1 VPELPEVETIVRDL
15 RPQLAGRRIE
25 SVQLTRD
32 PAIRKRLV
40 RYPNPTKFI
49 RNLRGRT
56 IRSVERRG
64 KYLVMPLDRGVAPR
78 DGRSGPRP
86 TRVARDVPDER
97 LRGSA
102 NGAFETSGE
111 RLVVHLGMT
120 GHLRVWEPEET
131 PVKHT
136 HFRALLDS
144 GLELRYDDPRQF
156 GRLLLGTQDEL
167 VAGRAF
173 PARLGPEPIHGDL
186 TEAEFDSIVT
196 SRRRPIKSALLDQSF
211 LAGVGNIYADE
222 ACFRAGIRPSRWTHR
237 LTARERRALYSAIQE
252 VLENGIA
259 ARGSSIINYVDAF
272 GVRGG
277 NQEKLLV
284 YGRSGEPCLKC
295 GTPLQGTRLAG
306 RGTVYCRKCQ
316 R

>member
-1 VPELPEVETIVRDL
+1 MPELPEVETIVRDL

-32 PAIRKRLV
+32 PAIRARVV
-40 RYPNPTKFI
+40 RFPSATKFA
-49 RNLRGRT
+49 RSLRGRT
-56 IRSVERRG
+56 IKSIERRG
-64 KYLVMPLDRGVAPR
+64 KYIVMPLETIP
-78 DGRSGPRP
+78 DGTFG
-86 TRVARDVPDER
+86 
-97 LRGSA
+97 A
-102 NGAFETSGE
+102 NGALEASGD
-111 RLVVHLGMT
+111 RMIVHLGMT

-156 GRLLLGTQDEL
+156 GRLVVGSLDEL
-167 VAGRAF
+167 IAARAF

-186 TEAEFDSIVT
+186 TELEFERLVKA
-196 SRRRPIKSALLDQSF
+196 RRRPVKSALLDQSF

-237 LTARERRALYSAIQE
+237 LTVRERRALYAAIQE
-252 VLENGIA
+252 VLENSIA

-272 GVRGG
+272 GVRGN
-277 NQEKLLV
+277 NQEQLLV
-284 YGRSGEPCLKC
+284 YGRSGEPCLRC

-316 R
+316 H

>member
-1 VPELPEVETIVRDL
+1 MPELPEVETIARDL

-32 PAIRKRLV
+32 PAIRRRLV
-40 RYPNPTKFI
+40 RYPNPTRFV
-49 RNLRGRT
+49 RSLRGRT

-64 KYLVMPLDRGVAPR
+64 KYLVMPLDN
-78 DGRSGPRP
+78 D
-86 TRVARDVPDER
+86 
-97 LRGSA
+97 
-102 NGAFETSGE
+102 GE

-120 GHLRVWEPEET
+120 GHLRVWEPEEA

-136 HFRALLDS
+136 HFRALLDC

-156 GRLLLGTQDEL
+156 GRLLLGTQEDL
-167 VAGRAF
+167 VAGGAF
-173 PARLGPEPIHGDL
+173 PAKLGPEPIHGDL
-186 TEAEFDSIVT
+186 TEAQFDAIVK

-237 LTARERRALYSAIQE
+237 LTARERRGLYSSIQE
-252 VLENGIA
+252 VLENSIA

-272 GVRGG
+272 GLRGS

-284 YGRSGEPCLKC
+284 YGRSGEPCVKC
-295 GTPLQGTRLAG
+295 GTPLQGIRLAG
-306 RGTVYCRKCQ
+306 RSTVYCRKCQ

>member
-25 SVQLTRD
+25 SVQLTPD
-32 PAIRKRLV
+32 PAIRGRLV
-40 RYPNPTKFI
+40 RYPNATTFI
-49 RNLRGRT
+49 RRLRGRT

-64 KYLVMPLDRGVAPR
+64 KYLVMPLDN
-78 DGRSGPRP
+78 D
-86 TRVARDVPDER
+86 
-97 LRGSA
+97 
-102 NGAFETSGE
+102 GE

-156 GRLLLGTQDEL
+156 GRLLLGTQEAL
-167 VAGRAF
+167 IAGRAF

-186 TEAEFDSIVT
+186 TEAEFDRIVK

-237 LTARERRALYSAIQE
+237 LTGRERRALYSAIQE
-252 VLENGIA
+252 VLENSIA

-272 GVRGG
+272 GLRGT

-284 YGRSGEPCLKC
+284 YGRSGEPCIKC

>member
-1 VPELPEVETIVRDL
+1 MPELPEVETIVNDL
-15 RPQLAGRRIE
+15 RPQLVGRRFE
-25 SVQLTRD
+25 LLHLTRD
-32 PAIRKRLV
+32 PAIRARLV
-40 RYPNPTKFI
+40 RYPSADKFI
-49 RNLRGRT
+49 RRLRGRT
-56 IRSVERRG
+56 IKAVERRG
-64 KYLVMPLDRGVAPR
+64 KYIVMPLEAAAAEPNGTDRANGVV
-78 DGRSGPRP
+78 P
-86 TRVARDVPDER
+86 TTDER
-97 LRGSA
+97 
-102 NGAFETSGE
+102 
-111 RLVVHLGMT
+111 VIVHLGMT

-156 GRLLLGTQDEL
+156 GRLVVGSMDEL
-167 VAGRAF
+167 VAARAF

-186 TEAEFDSIVT
+186 TEAEFERLIRA
-196 SRRRPIKSALLDQSF
+196 RRRPVKSALLDQSF

-237 LTARERRALYSAIQE
+237 LTVRERRALYEAIQH
-252 VLENGIA
+252 VLENSIA
-259 ARGSSIINYVDAF
+259 ARGSSIINYVDGF
-272 GVRGG
+272 GLRGG

-284 YGRSGEPCLKC
+284 YGRSGEPCLRC

>member
-1 VPELPEVETIVRDL
+1 
-15 RPQLAGRRIE
+15 
-25 SVQLTRD
+25 
-32 PAIRKRLV
+32 
-40 RYPNPTKFI
+40 
-49 RNLRGRT
+49 
-56 IRSVERRG
+56 
-64 KYLVMPLDRGVAPR
+64 
-78 DGRSGPRP
+78 
-86 TRVARDVPDER
+86 
-97 LRGSA
+97 
-102 NGAFETSGE
+102 
-111 RLVVHLGMT
+111 MT
-120 GHLRVWEPEET
+120 GHLRVWEPEEA

-136 HFRALLDS
+136 HLRALLDS

-156 GRLLLGTQDEL
+156 GRLLLGTQEEL
-167 VAGRAF
+167 VAAGAF
-173 PARLGPEPIHGDL
+173 PAKLGPEPIRGDL
-186 TEAEFDSIVT
+186 TEAEFDRIVK

-252 VLENGIA
+252 VLENSIA

-284 YGRSGEPCLKC
+284 YGRSGEPCVTC
-295 GTPLQGTRLAG
+295 GTPLKGTRLAG

>member
-1 VPELPEVETIVRDL
+1 MPELPEVETIVRDL

-25 SVQLTRD
+25 SVKLTQD

-40 RYPNPTKFI
+40 RYPNATKFV
-49 RNLRGRT
+49 RSLRGRT

-64 KYLVMPLDRGVAPR
+64 KYLVMPLDK
-78 DGRSGPRP
+78 D
-86 TRVARDVPDER
+86 
-97 LRGSA
+97 
-102 NGAFETSGE
+102 GE

-120 GHLRVWEPEET
+120 GHLRVWEPEEA

-136 HFRALLDS
+136 HLRVLLDS

-156 GRLLLGTQDEL
+156 GRLLLGTQEEL

-173 PARLGPEPIHGDL
+173 PAKLGPEPIHGDL
-186 TEAEFDSIVT
+186 TAAEFDKIVK

-237 LTARERRALYSAIQE
+237 LTARERRALYSSIQE
-252 VLENGIA
+252 VLENSIA

-284 YGRSGEPCLKC
+284 YGRRGEPCVKC

>member
-1 VPELPEVETIVRDL
+1 LPELPEVETIASDL

-32 PAIRKRLV
+32 PAIRRRLV
-40 RYPNPTKFI
+40 RYPTATKFV
-49 RNLRGRT
+49 RSLRGRT
-56 IRSVERRG
+56 IKSVERRG
-64 KYLVMPLDRGVAPR
+64 KYLVMALNH
-78 DGRSGPRP
+78 DGQR
-86 TRVARDVPDER
+86 
-97 LRGSA
+97 
-102 NGAFETSGE
+102 F
-111 RLVVHLGMT
+111 VVHLGMT
-120 GHLRVWEPEET
+120 GHLRLWEPEET

-136 HFRALLDS
+136 HFRATLDS

-156 GRLLLGTQDEL
+156 GRLLLGTQEEL
-167 VAGRAF
+167 VAAGAF
-173 PARLGPEPIHGDL
+173 PAKLGPEPIRGDL
-186 TEAEFDSIVT
+186 TEAEFDRIVK

-237 LTARERRALYSAIQE
+237 LTARERRALYSAVQE
-252 VLENGIA
+252 VLENSIA
-259 ARGSSIINYVDAF
+259 ARGSSIINYVDGF
-272 GVRGG
+272 GVRGD

-284 YGRSGEPCLKC
+284 YGRSGEPCVTC

>member
-1 VPELPEVETIVRDL
+1 MPELPEVETIVRDL

-40 RYPNPTKFI
+40 RYPNATKFV
-49 RNLRGRT
+49 RSLRGRT
-56 IRSVERRG
+56 IKSVERRG
-64 KYLVMPLDRGVAPR
+64 KYVVMPLDQ
-78 DGRSGPRP
+78 DG
-86 TRVARDVPDER
+86 
-97 LRGSA
+97 L
-102 NGAFETSGE
+102 
-111 RLVVHLGMT
+111 RLVVHLGMS
-120 GHLRVWEPEET
+120 GHLRVWEPEEA

-136 HFRALLDS
+136 HFRAMLDS

-156 GRLLLGTQDEL
+156 GRLLLGTQEEL
-167 VAGRAF
+167 VAGGAF
-173 PARLGPEPIHGDL
+173 PSKLGPEPIHGGL
-186 TEAEFDSIVT
+186 TEAEFDKIVK

-252 VLENGIA
+252 VLENSIA

-272 GVRGG
+272 GVSGG

-284 YGRSGEPCLKC
+284 YGRAGEPCVRC

-306 RGTVYCRKCQ
+306 RGTVYCRACQ

>member
-1 VPELPEVETIVRDL
+1 MPELPEVETVVNDL

-25 SVQLTRD
+25 SLQLTRD
-32 PAIRKRLV
+32 PAIRARLV
-40 RYPNPTKFI
+40 RHPSPAQFV
-49 RNLRGRT
+49 RRLRGRT
-56 IRSVERRG
+56 IESVHRRG
-64 KYLVMPLDRGVAPR
+64 KYIVMPL
-78 DGRSGPRP
+78 S
-86 TRVARDVPDER
+86 RVATR
-97 LRGSA
+97 
-102 NGAFETSGE
+102 NGAAASDQ
-111 RLVVHLGMT
+111 VIVHLGMT

-131 PVKHT
+131 AVKHT

-156 GRLLLGTQDEL
+156 GRLVVGSLDEL
-167 VAGRAF
+167 IKARAF

-186 TEAEFDSIVT
+186 TEAEFEKLVRA
-196 SRRRPIKSALLDQSF
+196 RRRPVKSALLDQSF

-237 LTARERRALYSAIQE
+237 LTVRERRALYSAIQE
-252 VLENGIA
+252 VLENSIA
-259 ARGSSIINYVDAF
+259 ARGSSIINYVDGF
-272 GVRGG
+272 GLRGS

-284 YGRSGEPCLKC
+284 YGRSGEPCLRC

>member
-1 VPELPEVETIVRDL
+1 MPELPEVETIVRDL

-32 PAIRKRLV
+32 PAIRGRLV
-40 RYPNPTKFI
+40 RYPNATKFV
-49 RNLRGRT
+49 RGLRGRT
-56 IRSVERRG
+56 IKSVERRG
-64 KYLVMPLDRGVAPR
+64 KYLVLPLDQ
-78 DGRSGPRP
+78 
-86 TRVARDVPDER
+86 
-97 LRGSA
+97 
-102 NGAFETSGE
+102 NGQRFI
-111 RLVVHLGMT
+111 VHLGMT
-120 GHLRVWEPEET
+120 GHLRVWEPEEA

-156 GRLLLGTQDEL
+156 GRLLLGTQEEL

-186 TEAEFDSIVT
+186 TEAEFDKIVK

-252 VLENGIA
+252 VLENSIA

-272 GVRGG
+272 GTRGT

-284 YGRSGEPCLKC
+284 YGRSGEPCVKC

-306 RGTVYCRKCQ
+306 RGTVYCRRCQ

>member
-1 VPELPEVETIVRDL
+1 MPELPEVETVVRDL
-15 RPQLAGRRIE
+15 RPQLSGRVIT
-25 SVQLTRD
+25 SVQLTPD
-32 PAIRKRLV
+32 PAIRGRLI
-40 RYPNPTKFI
+40 RYPTPTKFV
-49 RNLRGRT
+49 RRLRGRT

-64 KYLVMPLDRGVAPR
+64 KYVVMPLDENGQ
-78 DGRSGPRP
+78 
-86 TRVARDVPDER
+86 R
-97 LRGSA
+97 LI
-102 NGAFETSGE
+102 
-111 RLVVHLGMT
+111 VHLGMT

-136 HFRALLDS
+136 HVRLLLDT
-144 GLELRYDDPRQF
+144 GLELRYDDQRQF
-156 GRLLLGTQDEL
+156 GRLLLGRQDEL
-167 VAGRAF
+167 VAAGAF

-186 TEAEFDSIVT
+186 TEAEFERLIRA
-196 SRRRPIKSALLDQSF
+196 RRRPVKSALLDQSF

-222 ACFRAGIRPSRWTHR
+222 ACFRAGIRPSRWTHK
-237 LTARERRALYSAIQE
+237 LTLRERRALYSAIQE
-252 VLENGIA
+252 VLENSIA

-272 GVRGG
+272 GLPGS

-284 YGRSGEPCLKC
+284 YGRAGAPCLTC

>member
-1 VPELPEVETIVRDL
+1 MPELPEVETIAQDL

-25 SVQLTRD
+25 SVQLSRD

-40 RYPNPTKFI
+40 RYPTATKFV
-49 RNLRGRT
+49 RSLRGRT

-64 KYLVMPLDRGVAPR
+64 KYLVMPLDN
-78 DGRSGPRP
+78 
-86 TRVARDVPDER
+86 
-97 LRGSA
+97 
-102 NGAFETSGE
+102 NGQ

-120 GHLRVWEPEET
+120 GHLRVWEPEEA

-156 GRLLLGTQDEL
+156 GRLLFGTQEEL
-167 VAGRAF
+167 VAAGAF
-173 PARLGPEPIHGDL
+173 PAKLGPEPIRGDL
-186 TEAEFDSIVT
+186 TEAEFDRIVK

-237 LTARERRALYSAIQE
+237 LTTRERRALYSAIQE
-252 VLENGIA
+252 VLENSIA

-284 YGRSGEPCLKC
+284 YGRSGEPCVTC

>member
-1 VPELPEVETIVRDL
+1 MPELPEVETIVNDL
-15 RPQLAGRRIE
+15 RPQLVGRRFE
-25 SVQLTRD
+25 LLHLTRD
-32 PAIRKRLV
+32 PAIRARLV
-40 RYPNPTKFI
+40 RYPSADKFI
-49 RNLRGRT
+49 RRLRGRT
-56 IRSVERRG
+56 IKAVERRG
-64 KYLVMPLDRGVAPR
+64 KYIVMPLEAAAAEPNGADRANGVV
-78 DGRSGPRP
+78 P
-86 TRVARDVPDER
+86 TTDER
-97 LRGSA
+97 
-102 NGAFETSGE
+102 
-111 RLVVHLGMT
+111 VIVHLGMT

-156 GRLLLGTQDEL
+156 GRLVVGSMDEL
-167 VAGRAF
+167 IAARAF

-186 TEAEFDSIVT
+186 TEAEFERLIRA
-196 SRRRPIKSALLDQSF
+196 RRRPVKSALLDQSF

-237 LTARERRALYSAIQE
+237 LTVRERRALYEAIQH
-252 VLENGIA
+252 VLENSIA
-259 ARGSSIINYVDAF
+259 ARGSSIINYVDGF
-272 GVRGG
+272 GLRGG

-284 YGRSGEPCLKC
+284 YGRSGEPCLRC

>member
-1 VPELPEVETIVRDL
+1 MPELPEVETIVRDL

-32 PAIRKRLV
+32 KPARDRVI
-40 RYPNPTKFI
+40 RYPTALKFA
-49 RNLRGRT
+49 RRLRGRT
-56 IRSVERRG
+56 ITSVERRG
-64 KYLVMPLDRGVAPR
+64 KYIVMPLAVA
-78 DGRSGPRP
+78 
-86 TRVARDVPDER
+86 
-97 LRGSA
+97 SA
-102 NGAFETSGE
+102 NGSSPTPADGPPQTSGE
-111 RLVVHLGMT
+111 RLIVHLGMT

-156 GRLLLGTQDEL
+156 GRLVVGSLDEL
-167 VAGRAF
+167 IDARAF
-173 PARLGPEPIHGDL
+173 PRRLGPEPIRGDL
-186 TEAEFDSIVT
+186 TEAEFEKLIRA
-196 SRRRPIKSALLDQSF
+196 RRRPVKSALLDQSF

-222 ACFRAGIRPSRWTHR
+222 ACFRAGIRPSRWTHQ
-237 LTARERRALYSAIQE
+237 LTLRERRALYAAIHE
-252 VLENGIA
+252 VLENSIA
-259 ARGSSIINYVDAF
+259 ARGSSIINYVDGF
-272 GVRGG
+272 GLRGA

-284 YGRSGEPCLKC
+284 YGRRGEPCLRC

>member
-1 VPELPEVETIVRDL
+1 MPELPEVETVVRDL
-15 RPQLAGRRIE
+15 RPQLSGRTIA

-32 PAIRKRLV
+32 PLIRGRLI
-40 RYPNPTKFI
+40 RYPSATTFV
-49 RNLRGRT
+49 RRLRGRT

-64 KYLVMPLDRGVAPR
+64 KYIVMPLDQ
-78 DGRSGPRP
+78 DS
-86 TRVARDVPDER
+86 D
-97 LRGSA
+97 
-102 NGAFETSGE
+102 

-136 HFRALLDS
+136 HVRVLLDT
-144 GLELRYDDPRQF
+144 GLELRYDDQRQF
-156 GRLLLGTQDEL
+156 GRLLLGKQDEL
-167 VAGRAF
+167 VAARAF

-186 TEAEFDSIVT
+186 TEAEFDRLVRG
-196 SRRRPIKSALLDQSF
+196 RRRPLKSALLDQSF

-222 ACFRAGIRPSRWTHR
+222 ACFRAGIRPSRWTHQ
-237 LTARERRALYSAIQE
+237 LTLRERRALYSAIQE
-252 VLENGIA
+252 VLENSIA

-272 GVRGG
+272 GLRGS

-284 YGRSGEPCLKC
+284 YGRAGEPCLTC

>member
-40 RYPNPTKFI
+40 RYPNPTTFI
-49 RNLRGRT
+49 HNLRGRT

-64 KYLVMPLDRGVAPR
+64 KYLVMPLDH
-78 DGRSGPRP
+78 D
-86 TRVARDVPDER
+86 
-97 LRGSA
+97 
-102 NGAFETSGE
+102 GE

-173 PARLGPEPIHGDL
+173 PARLGPEPIQGDL
-186 TEAEFDSIVT
+186 TEAEFDSIVK

-284 YGRSGEPCLKC
+284 YGRSGEPCVKC

>member
-1 VPELPEVETIVRDL
+1 MPELPEVETIVRDL

-40 RYPNPTKFI
+40 RYPNPTKFV
-49 RNLRGRT
+49 RTLRGRT

-64 KYLVMPLDRGVAPR
+64 KYLVMPLDN
-78 DGRSGPRP
+78 D
-86 TRVARDVPDER
+86 
-97 LRGSA
+97 
-102 NGAFETSGE
+102 GE

-120 GHLRVWEPEET
+120 GHLRVWEPEEA

-167 VAGRAF
+167 VAARAF

-186 TEAEFDSIVT
+186 TEAEFERIVK

-259 ARGSSIINYVDAF
+259 ERGSSIINYVDAF

-284 YGRSGEPCLKC
+284 YGRSGEPCVTC

>member
-1 VPELPEVETIVRDL
+1 MPELPEVETIARDL

-25 SVQLTRD
+25 SVHLTRD
-32 PAIRKRLV
+32 PAIRGRLV
-40 RYPNPTKFI
+40 RYPDATRFV
-49 RNLRGRT
+49 RGLCGRT
-56 IRSVERRG
+56 IKSVERRG
-64 KYLVMPLDRGVAPR
+64 KYLVMPLDQ
-78 DGRSGPRP
+78 
-86 TRVARDVPDER
+86 
-97 LRGSA
+97 
-102 NGAFETSGE
+102 NGQ

-136 HFRALLDS
+136 HFQALLDS

-156 GRLLLGTQDEL
+156 GRLLLGTQEEL

-173 PARLGPEPIHGDL
+173 PAKLGPEPIHGDL
-186 TEAEFDSIVT
+186 SEAEFDKIVK

-237 LTARERRALYSAIQE
+237 LTARERRGLYSAIQE
-252 VLENGIA
+252 VLENSIA
-259 ARGSSIINYVDAF
+259 ARGSSVINYVDAF
-272 GVRGG
+272 GLRGT

-284 YGRSGEPCLKC
+284 YGRRGEPCVKC

>member
-1 VPELPEVETIVRDL
+1 MPELPEVETVMRDL

-25 SVQLTRD
+25 SVQLTHD
-32 PAIRKRLV
+32 PAIRGRLV
-40 RYPNPTKFI
+40 RYPNPTRFV
-49 RNLRGRT
+49 RRLRGRT

-64 KYLVMPLDRGVAPR
+64 KYLVMPLDE
-78 DGRSGPRP
+78 D
-86 TRVARDVPDER
+86 
-97 LRGSA
+97 
-102 NGAFETSGE
+102 GE

-120 GHLRVWEPEET
+120 GHLRVWEPEEA

-156 GRLLLGTQDEL
+156 GRLLLGTQEEL
-167 VAGRAF
+167 VTGRAF

-186 TEAEFDSIVT
+186 TEAEFDRIVR

-252 VLENGIA
+252 VLENSIA

-272 GVRGG
+272 GVRGT

-284 YGRSGEPCLKC
+284 YGRSGEPCVTC

>member
-1 VPELPEVETIVRDL
+1 VPELPEVETIVTDL

-25 SVQLTRD
+25 SVQLTPD
-32 PAIRKRLV
+32 PAIRGRLV
-40 RYPNPTKFI
+40 RYPNPTTFI
-49 RNLRGRT
+49 RRLRGRT

-64 KYLVMPLDRGVAPR
+64 KYLVMPLDN
-78 DGRSGPRP
+78 D
-86 TRVARDVPDER
+86 
-97 LRGSA
+97 
-102 NGAFETSGE
+102 GE

-131 PVKHT
+131 LVKHT

-156 GRLLLGTQDEL
+156 GRLLLGTQEAL
-167 VAGRAF
+167 IAGRAF

-186 TEAEFDSIVT
+186 TEAEFDRIVK

-237 LTARERRALYSAIQE
+237 LTGRERRALYSAIQE
-252 VLENGIA
+252 VLENSIA

-272 GVRGG
+272 GLRGT

-284 YGRSGEPCLKC
+284 YGRSGEPCIKC

>member
-1 VPELPEVETIVRDL
+1 MPELPEVETIARDL

-25 SVQLTRD
+25 SVHLTRD

-40 RYPNPTKFI
+40 RYPNATKFV
-49 RNLRGRT
+49 RSLRGRT

-64 KYLVMPLDRGVAPR
+64 KYLVMPLDQ
-78 DGRSGPRP
+78 DGQ
-86 TRVARDVPDER
+86 
-97 LRGSA
+97 
-102 NGAFETSGE
+102 

-120 GHLRVWEPEET
+120 GHLRVWEPEEA

-136 HFRALLDS
+136 HLRVVLDS

-156 GRLLLGTQDEL
+156 GRLLLGTQKEL

-173 PARLGPEPIHGDL
+173 PAKLGPEPIYGDL
-186 TEAEFDSIVT
+186 TEAEFDKIVK

-252 VLENGIA
+252 VLENSIA

-284 YGRSGEPCLKC
+284 YGRRGEPCVKC